1 MAPMKSSTGD
11 VLDRNAAYADRRL
24 LERNAAAGG
33 LEEDENGMMYW
44 PKRLEVTSWERRM
57 IERLRRAGELVTAY
71 SSAFDGLRVMP
82 ALIGP
87 PAPPEKPVAATG
99 GYEVS
104 PAILALRERRKALG
118 R

>member
-1 MAPMKSSTGD
+1 MKSSTGD
-11 VLDRNAAYADRRL
+11 VLDRNAAYAERRL
-24 LERNAAAGG
+24 LERIAAAGG

-44 PKRLEVTSWERRM
+44 PKRLEVTAWERRM

-71 SSAFDGLRVMP
+71 SGVFDGLRVMP
-82 ALIGP
+82 APIGP
-87 PAPPEKPVAATG
+87 PAPPPKPAVQPG

>member
-1 MAPMKSSTGD
+1 MSSRYDD

-24 LERNAAAGG
+24 LERIAAAGG
-33 LEEDENGMMYW
+33 LEEDNNGMMYW
-44 PKRLEVTSWERRM
+44 PKRLEVTSWELRM
-57 IERLRRAGELVTAY
+57 IERLRHAGELVTAY

-82 ALIGP
+82 APIGP
-87 PAPPEKPVAATG
+87 PSPPPKPAVHPG